1 MFYIIYIH
9 VYQLQEINQ
18 KLSIAGIEQEGLFRI
33 SGNKSVMEKLK
44 ASFEKTGTADLEE
57 TADVL
62 SAAGLLKM
70 FLRELPDSVIPDNL
84 TRQFINVQD
93 GK

>member
-1 MFYIIYIH
+1 
-9 VYQLQEINQ
+9 
-18 KLSIAGIEQEGLFRI
+18 
-33 SGNKSVMEKLK
+33 MEKLK